1 MIFVETPEL
10 YKKITSKYILSL
22 DPNNV
27 TWLEN
32 IVAGSAEV
40 QHVIGRDEDL
50 EQGFVLCKDW
60 KWAGDLIDDLYLLA
74 ICNRKDIK
82 SIRDLNSTHLPLLR
96 NMKKKILL
104 WITEKYK
111 VPESKLLLYVHYP
124 PSHYHFHVHVS
135 HLENSRGKLLGK
147 SILFHELVENLE
159 LFDNYYLVR
168 SLQFSLSS
176 SHPLAVDLLEGGSY
190 VPDR

>member
-1 MIFVETPEL
+1 MSRGWKTLSRAVRRFNMSLEGM
-10 YKKITSKYILSL
+10 KILSR
-22 DPNNV
+22 V
-27 TWLEN
+27 SSF
-32 IVAGSAEV
+32 VK
-40 QHVIGRDEDL
+40 IGN
-50 EQGFVLCKDW
+50 GIFFVVPRFFFPSDRATR
-60 KWAGDLIDDLYLLA
+60 AGDLIDDLYLLA